1 MAIVNS
7 YVSLPESNH
16 VYSFSFLPWESN
28 HNQLFILVW
37 TIKNWQC
44 FMERYCKLITSNC
57 TAKLSIL
64 SFDVEAKFEKVPVE
78 WTCEQRI
85 VTFQAT
91 LKLSFILKDGTSS
104 SEVISRSTIGTVAT
118 EELPGFFLRSVQL
131 RVNRHGWTQLAGTDL
146 ERSLG
151 RP

>member
-1 MAIVNS
+1 M
-7 YVSLPESNH
+7 L
-16 VYSFSFLPWESN
+16 VYQRVIMFIPLVFLPWESN

-78 WTCEQRI
+78 WTCEQWTAHCHVSSNFETEFHLKGWNQFQRSHFALHHRHCCHRWAARFLSPI
-85 VTFQAT
+85 VARQPPRLDTTCRDRF
-91 LKLSFILKDGTSS
+91 GT
-104 SEVISRSTIGTVAT
+104 ISGST
-118 EELPGFFLRSVQL
+118 
-131 RVNRHGWTQLAGTDL
+131 
-146 ERSLG
+146 LG
-151 RP
+151 R